1 MLRFL
6 KNLKVQQNQ
15 VSSNELDCKMVV
27 VEMNALKRKCDE
39 KENQLCVLK
48 KRAKELTQKKNNFNI
63 RDFNCFNLLVLN
75 FLNTI
80 IIRKHLYYFYGKLSF
95 SS

>member
-1 MLRFL
+1 MCV
-6 KNLKVQQNQ
+6 KKT
-15 VSSNELDCKMVV
+15 SKG
-27 VEMNALKRKCDE
+27 AHTE
-39 KENQLCVLK
+39 KEQF
-48 KRAKELTQKKNNFNI
+48 QH

-80 IIRKHLYYFYGKLSF
+80 IIRKYLYYLYGKLSF